1 MRYRMYKFKRL
12 RVQAKAFG
20 LDGEIFAK
28 GELRFA

>member
-1 MRYRMYKFKRL
+1 MIEL
-12 RVQAKAFG
+12 QGLCVQAKAFG